1 MKTKKLVR
9 CALIAAVY
17 AALCIVLQPL
27 SYNLVQVRVAE
38 MLCLLPVFGTDYIIG
53 VTLGCFMAN
62 LLGTA
67 LGTTVAVDVLFG
79 TFATLLGCV
88 LTWLLRGMRIKGLAI
103 PASIP
108 PVVSN
113 ALIIGAELSFFFTD
127 SALTGPIVA
136 MNMVTVGIG
145 EAISC
150 CVLGVALVRL
160 IENNRRLR
168 QLFIEA

>member
-27 SYNLVQVRVAE
+27 SYGLVQIRVAE

-53 VTLGCFMAN
+53 VTLGCFLAN

-67 LGTTVAVDVLFG
+67 LGTTVAVDVVFG
-79 TFATLLGCV
+79 TAATLLGCIF
-88 LTWLLRGMRIKGLAI
+88 TWLLRGIRTNGLAI

-108 PVVSN
+108 PVVFN

-127 SALTGPIVA
+127 GALTGPIVA
-136 MNMVTVGIG
+136 MNMFTVGVG

-168 QLFIEA
+168 QLFGAV

>member
-79 TFATLLGCV
+79 TVATLLGCV
-88 LTWLLRGMRIKGLAI
+88 LTWLLRGMRINGLAI

-108 PVVSN
+108 PVVTN

-127 SALTGPIVA
+127 GALTGPIVA
-136 MNMVTVGIG
+136 MNLVTVGIG
-145 EAISC
+145 EFLSC

-168 QLFIEA
+168 QLFIEE